1 MENWDDLRFLLA
13 VSKAGTMSGAA
24 RLLNT
29 NVATVS
35 RRIDRLSEQ
44 LGTNPFQKT
53 RNGWETNPMVQGLI
67 DAAQTFEGSVDK
79 EINNVSTN
87 EGRQIVRIGAPPIV
101 SSQILFPALIGTEGR
116 MKTIAPEFSDR
127 LVPGG
132 LGDHDIVIQ
141 DRLPET
147 GRLLS
152 RKAGAMVFRV
162 YAPKGYN
169 GTDWV
174 SLPESSGYH
183 EPTALGRK
191 VFGTDP
197 VARASTFMQMFELAQ
212 QNGLAVV
219 LPEVLAHK
227 HENWA
232 PIGSDND
239 LVKYDLFV
247 LYHETRKGDPVIDAT
262 LEWIN
267 YAFAKA
273 KADA

>member
-13 VSKAGTMSGAA
+13 VSKTGTMSGAA
-24 RLLNT
+24 RMLNT

-67 DAAQTFEGSVDK
+67 EAAQTFEGHLDK
-79 EINNVSTN
+79 EIHQVSAPT
-87 EGRQIVRIGAPPIV
+87 GRSPVRIGAPPIV
-101 SSQILFPALIGTEGR
+101 NSQILFPALIGTEGK

-141 DRLPET
+141 DRLPDT

-152 RKAGAMVFRV
+152 RKAGKMNFRV
-162 YAPKGYN
+162 FAPKGYN
-169 GTDWV
+169 GDEWV
-174 SLPESSGYH
+174 SLPEASGYTG
-183 EPTALGRK
+183 PTELGRK
-191 VFGTDP
+191 VFNTDP
-197 VARASTFMQMFELAQ
+197 VARASTFMQIFELAQ
-212 QNGLAVV
+212 QSGLAAV
-219 LPEVLAHK
+219 LPETLAQK
-227 HENWA
+227 HDNWA
-232 PIGSDND
+232 QVGTEDDVLS
-239 LVKYDLFV
+239 YDLYV

-267 YAFAKA
+267 YAFQKA
-273 KADA
+273 KALP